1 MNNMKNLF
9 KKITSKLVFAI
20 ALGCLS
26 QTVKAEPFHWN
37 GFDLKLSPKNVGPLL
52 ALLDETFADPDKQF
66 KVTLSETIFS
76 DDDVTHNLTVSSA
89 DVEAISALMSDE
101 FKDGREQFM
110 ANLYQLAE
118 VKSKYTGVRTFTT
131 NIPKKGSDAK
141 KAGSY
146 FGHWEIEIKAADAPQ
161 FIESFKN
168 VVSATKDLRT
178 NHILGMGMFQFGKG
192 KSTHYILHSFN
203 SYSDLKKGLEAYS
216 QKEAMAV
223 HFKTIKEI
231 ATPAGSQVTK
241 IIKQW

>member
-1 MNNMKNLF
+1 MKNQL

-26 QTVKAEPFHWN
+26 QTVKAESFHWN
-37 GFDLKLSPKNVGPLL
+37 AIDLKLSPKNVGPLL
-52 ALLDETFADPDKQF
+52 ALLDETFVDQNKPF

-76 DDDVTHNLTVSSA
+76 DDDITHGLTISSA
-89 DVEAISALMSDE
+89 DANTISALMSDE

-110 ANLYQLAE
+110 ANLYELAE

-146 FGHWEIEIKAADAPQ
+146 FGHWEIEIKAADVPQ

-168 VVSATKDLRT
+168 MVSATEDLRT
-178 NHILGMGMFQFGKG
+178 NHILGMGSFQFGKG

-203 SYSDLKKGLEAYS
+203 SYSDLKKGLEAYG

-223 HFKTIKEI
+223 HFKTTKEI
-231 ATPAGSQVTK
+231 AIRVGSQVTK

>member
-1 MNNMKNLF
+1 MKIQL
-9 KKITSKLVFAI
+9 KQITSKLVFAI

-37 GFDLKLSPKNVGPLL
+37 GFDLKVSPKNVGPLL
-52 ALLDETFADPDKQF
+52 ELLNETFSFPDKPF

-76 DDDVTHNLTVSSA
+76 DNDVTHGLTVSSA
-89 DVEAISALMSDE
+89 DVDAISALMSDE

-110 ANLYQLAE
+110 ANLYLLAE

-131 NIPKKGSDAK
+131 NIPEKGSDAK

-178 NHILGMGMFQFGKG
+178 NHILGMGMFQFGRG

-231 ATPAGSQVTK
+231 ATPVGSQVFK
-241 IIKQW
+241 IVKQW